1 MKKFV
6 DDISVLAVERRL
18 VQELPS
24 LLNPETVY
32 DLADDRIADLAV
44 ESKETAAER
53 ARCAEK
59 LAVLEEALRNL
70 KRLDKHRSV
79 TPGKILC
86 SSFACTKAIIC

>member
-6 DDISVLAVERRL
+6 DDVSILAVERRL
-18 VQELPS
+18 VQKLPS
-24 LLNPETVY
+24 LLNPGTVY
-32 DLADDRIADLAV
+32 DLADDKIADLAV

-70 KRLDKHRSV
+70 NRLDKHRSI
-79 TPGKILC
+79 TPGKISCFL
-86 SSFACTKAIIC
+86 FA